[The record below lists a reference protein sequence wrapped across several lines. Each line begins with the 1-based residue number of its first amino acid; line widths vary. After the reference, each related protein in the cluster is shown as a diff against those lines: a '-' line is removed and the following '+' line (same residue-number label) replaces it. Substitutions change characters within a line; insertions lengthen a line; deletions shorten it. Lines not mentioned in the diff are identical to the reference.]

1 MSQPAPTRKRAVLI
15 DTHIWVWLVDGAR
28 DQIDAEAVTEVER
41 AAIDGRLFVSVISVW
56 EIGMLEAAG
65 RIRLSTD
72 VHTWIAR
79 ARRPPGP
86 RIAQLSPTVALESTR
101 LPGDIHRD
109 PADRIIVA
117 TARQLPAVLVTRDR
131 RLVEYGAAGH
141 AAVLDAAP

>member
-1 MSQPAPTRKRAVLI
+1 MSQPAPARKSAILI

-28 DQIDAEAVTEVER
+28 DQIGMEAVTEIER
-41 AAIDGRLFVSVISVW
+41 AALGGRLFVSVISVW
-56 EIGMLEAAG
+56 EIGMLEASG

-72 VHTWIAR
+72 IHTWIAR

-86 RIAQLSPTVALESTR
+86 RIAQLTPAVAIESTR

-109 PADRIIVA
+109 PADRIIAA
-117 TARQLPAVLVTRDR
+117 TARQLPAVLITRDR

-141 AAVLDAAP
+141 IAVLDAAP